1 MADEVKMGEEPEYEE
16 KLDEKP
22 KSVLMSMIRQ
32 LKTGMDLSK
41 VITNTAE
48 PCLILLKS
56 LSSERRRGMGIVYG
70 GETKFAITLHL
81 DTGFCYSIA

>member
-41 VITNTAE
+41 VIINIVK

-56 LSSERRRGMGIVYG
+56 LSSERRRALSMAERLSWRPRCI
-70 GETKFAITLHL
+70 
-81 DTGFCYSIA
+81 